1 MDSKRVETIII
12 GAGITGSVMSYY
24 LNSPIFDKAKMAGG
38 RCSTGRMSSRYLYD
52 KGATMY
58 KNSFHYTLNNKS
70 NKFNLNNYLNNKFPN
85 LKTKQIYDNMF
96 VPENGMISLV
106 SSFIKEN
113 NLINNIK
120 ITKIIKENDY
130 FLIKDDLNNSYYSE
144 KCIITCPLP
153 QSLEIIHDLPFY
165 KEWEGFTQK
174 YNNYKKT
181 LVATGLWENFKF
193 NLDQNQKISEL
204 NHKDNLEYFTIES
217 LKFEDYQNLILSI
230 QFSNEFSEKNFDN
243 WMDENKNLNKDK
255 TEIVEKFFSSIFSKY
270 KLKYISPSQI
280 RAHRWKYSNPI
291 VSMFDKDNEID
302 FDSVTYHDYI
312 ELCKKYNL
320 YLTGDWVFGQ
330 RAPKCVLGAIQLSS
344 TFLGKDLLSVEGSLP

>member
-1 MDSKRVETIII
+1 
-12 GAGITGSVMSYY
+12 
-24 LNSPIFDKAKMAGG
+24 MAGG
-38 RCSTGRMSSRYLYD
+38 RCSTGRMSSKYLYD

-113 NLINNIK
+113 
-120 ITKIIKENDY
+120 DY
-130 FLIKDDLNNSYYSE
+130 FLIMDDLNNSYYAE

-153 QSLEIIHDLPFY
+153 QSLEIIQDLPFY

-174 YNNYKKT
+174 YIDYKKT
-181 LVATGLWENFKF
+181 LVATGLWENLSF

-217 LKFEDYQNLILSI
+217 QKFDDYQNLILSI
-230 QFSNEFSEKNFDN
+230 QFSKEFSEKNFEN

-255 TEIVEKFFSSIFSKY
+255 TEIVENFFSSIFSKY
-270 KLKYISPSQI
+270 NLNYISPSQI

-302 FDSVTYHDYI
+302 FDSTNYLDYI

-344 TFLGKDLLSVEGSLP
+344 IFLGKDLLSVEGSLP